1 MLYALGQDSF
11 GEWSSSWGSTF
22 HVASLGRRERLLS
35 RGSSA
40 PCSRMDGGGTAV
52 SIAVSSQTMPA
63 PPKTTDA
70 EIIRAARKLIE
81 AKGYAGFS
89 MADVAAA
96 VGVRAPSLYGRFAD
110 RSALLSAVE
119 LEVLYEIARVVGS
132 ASRSRDPVLTLT
144 AQARAY
150 RRFARANPGTYT
162 LIYSPDAAR
171 TEAGTLARSAALAPT
186 LPALSALVGEAN
198 ALLAAR
204 ALVPF
209 MHGFVSMEIA
219 GAFRLGPELDVAF
232 ENGVATILA
241 GLVKRGAKSF
251 RPRR

>member
-1 MLYALGQDSF
+1 
-11 GEWSSSWGSTF
+11 
-22 HVASLGRRERLLS
+22 
-35 RGSSA
+35 
-40 PCSRMDGGGTAV
+40 
-52 SIAVSSQTMPA
+52 MPA
-63 PPKTTDA
+63 PPKTTDG

-81 AKGYAGFS
+81 AKGHAGVS

-110 RSALLSAVE
+110 RGALLSAVE
-119 LEVLYEIARVVGS
+119 LEVLYELARVIGG
-132 ASRSRDPVLTLT
+132 ASRSRDPVPTLT

-150 RRFARANPGTYT
+150 RKFAKANPGTYT
-162 LIYSPDAAR
+162 LLYGPDAAR
-171 TEAGTLARSAALAPT
+171 TEAGNLARSAALAPT

-204 ALVPF
+204 TLAPF

-219 GAFRLGPELDVAF
+219 GAFRLGPDLDRAY
-232 ENGVATILA
+232 ENGVATILV
-241 GLVKRGAKSF
+241 GLAKRGAKSF